1 MLLRRTSTY
10 VLGAG
15 MAALLA
21 ACSVPKAFVAELQP
35 RSVKAIDT
43 EETFSRGDEIL
54 LAYSL
59 TAFDAQNKPTAVV
72 SGGWGVES
80 IRQGQQIKLQP
91 VAKTVGEKPAA
102 PVTLTIPRNG
112 RIMAS
117 VVLIEVDDLSEAQQM
132 LTKIRKVHNV
142 VSTPAAFLITATEVL
157 TPLKYVAAGLT
168 AAGIG
173 IQLADQLDN
182 DDLLGQS
189 NVEIKEAD
197 LKKDSAKRF
206 IHVPA
211 RFKGENMRDTY
222 EYELEYDVL
231 LKTVKVK

>member
-1 MLLRRTSTY
+1 MLLKRTSTY
-10 VLGAG
+10 VLGG
-15 MAALLA
+15 LA
-21 ACSVPKAFVAELQP
+21 AFLTACAVPKSFVAELQP

-72 SGGWGVES
+72 SGGWGVAS

-102 PVTLTIPRNG
+102 PVSLTMPRNG

-117 VVLIEVDDLSEAQQM
+117 VVLIEVDDLSEAQDM

-142 VSTPAAFLITATEVL
+142 VSTPAAILITATEIL

-173 IQLADQLDN
+173 MQLADHLDN

-211 RFKGENMRDTY
+211 RFKGENMRDSY
-222 EYELEYDVL
+222 DYELEYDVL
-231 LKTVKVK
+231 LKTVKVR